1 MRENSSMNFI
11 LELIQ
16 TQLFQCHRQERRRFL
31 RFARNRLPIS
41 YSECHCEERSDAAI
55 SSYKNEIAT
64 LPSVARNDI
73 VKIDMAVILDWQ
85 KLSNYTEFNK
95 RK

>member
-1 MRENSSMNFI
+1 MRENSSLNFI

-41 YSECHCEERSDAAI
+41 YTECHCEERSDA
-55 SSYKNEIAT
+55 
-64 LPSVARNDI
+64 PRNDI

-95 RK
+95 PK